1 MEPNEYFKHLNILED
16 LESRPL
22 LEMAME
28 RSELINKIRSKRDLM
43 EEHLLKC
50 MIYENTTNDLKHWVS
65 EVSSYIGKIANDTV
79 KPNNKKLTKNQ
90 YCAHL
95 FGYDYDSLS
104 NMDTILDDFQYK
116 MGKRGYPDFKIT
128 KELKEK
134 CFSIGNPFML
144 EVSKILSENKKCSN
158 RDFGDLLLSL
168 LIKNGAK
175 L

>member
-1 MEPNEYFKHLNILED
+1 MELNEYFKYLNILED

-43 EEHLLKC
+43 EEHILKC
-50 MIYENTTNDLKHWVS
+50 MVYENITNDLKHWVS
-65 EVSSYIGKIANDTV
+65 EVSSYIGKISNNTV
-79 KPNNKKLTKNQ
+79 KPNNKKLTKAQ
-90 YCAHL
+90 YCTHL
-95 FGYDYDSLS
+95 FGYAYDSLS
-104 NMDTILDDFQYK
+104 NMYTLLDDFQYK
-116 MGKRGYPDFKIT
+116 MNKRNYPDFKIT

-144 EVSKILSENKKCSN
+144 ETSKMLSENKKYSN
-158 RDFGDLLLSL
+158 RDFGDLLLNL
-168 LIKNGAK
+168 LMKNGVK